1 MPINPP
7 MLHPALRKLRDTIR
21 QQFDPAKPLVA
32 DNVYIVALL
41 PSEWR
46 DVAASIDN
54 TARALDTALEL
65 VNRMRD

>member
-1 MPINPP
+1 